1 MLGLKK
7 GYLAPY
13 IAGKRK
19 NMKYVCEYDN
29 QQASSTNFDNSS
41 AEAST
46 TNE

>member
-1 MLGLKK
+1 
-7 GYLAPY
+7 
-13 IAGKRK
+13 
-19 NMKYVCEYDN
+19 MKYVCEYDN